1 MSSGAEMIFTGDE
14 LLRGDAINTNQAF
27 LGEKLIDL
35 GIFAARALC
44 IADDQAAIAS
54 AIRES
59 LAREPLVLILSGGL
73 GPTDDDLTREA
84 VAEALGVPLELH
96 RDLLEE
102 IREKFA
108 SRGYI
113 MGDSNRKQAF
123 LPRGAAAIP
132 IAGTAPGLS
141 IQYGRTLI
149 AALPG
154 VPWEM
159 EEMWTGTVEPLVR
172 ALADSVNGRS
182 HVVRRIRTFG
192 IGESSVAD
200 LLTEF
205 EWRGSLV
212 EIGTRAKL
220 DGLWVILRGM
230 DSPEGLSAL
239 EATQARIIEL
249 LGDKVLGVDC
259 EGLPELVG
267 DLIRNAG
274 MTLAVAESCTGGLL
288 GKRVTDVPGSSDYF
302 LGGVIS
308 YSNAVKTKVL
318 GVPEET
324 LAAHGAVSPEVA
336 KAMASGVAAFLGSDC
351 ALSITGV
358 AGPGGGTEEKPI
370 GLVYVGSVLGEAVE
384 VERLWLWGRRDQVRE
399 RAALSALD
407 ILRRRL
413 LPRGRDR

>member
-239 EATQARIIEL
+239 EATQARVVEL
-249 LGDKVLGVDC
+249 LGDRVLGVDC

>member
-1 MSSGAEMIFTGDE
+1 MDSSAEMIFTGDE

-27 LGEKLIDL
+27 LGEKLLDL
-35 GIFAARALC
+35 GIVAARALC

-239 EATQARIIEL
+239 EATQARVVEL
-249 LGDKVLGVDC
+249 LGDRVLGVDC
-259 EGLPELVG
+259 KGLPELVG

-302 LGGVIS
+302 L
-308 YSNAVKTKVL
+308 
-318 GVPEET
+318 
-324 LAAHGAVSPEVA
+324 
-336 KAMASGVAAFLGSDC
+336 
-351 ALSITGV
+351 
-358 AGPGGGTEEKPI
+358 
-370 GLVYVGSVLGEAVE
+370 
-384 VERLWLWGRRDQVRE
+384 
-399 RAALSALD
+399 
-407 ILRRRL
+407 
-413 LPRGRDR
+413 